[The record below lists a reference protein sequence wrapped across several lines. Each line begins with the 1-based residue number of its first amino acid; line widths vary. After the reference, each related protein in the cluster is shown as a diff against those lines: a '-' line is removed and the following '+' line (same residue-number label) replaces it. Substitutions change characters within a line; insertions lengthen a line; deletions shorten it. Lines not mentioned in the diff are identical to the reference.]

1 VSALLAAGSL
11 GSSQDAGAWLALA
24 QAGSANASPLI
35 ALAVVIPL
43 CLAALAAARPAPRQ
57 TLLVIGGLGVWNLS
71 SVLLWRHT
79 QAHGVVHY
87 ALGGWAEPLG
97 IGLRADGLAASL
109 AMLTAVIAG
118 GCAAYRLSTPDA
130 EMRGTA
136 MRWFWPLF
144 FLLGAALNAVWL
156 AADLFNMYVGLEL
169 LGLSAVGLVA
179 VAGTSTALAAA
190 LRYLLAALLGSLAY
204 LLGVALLYAEYGS
217 LALSSVASGFAPTT
231 TTFVALG
238 FITAGLCLKTA
249 LFPLH
254 GWLPPAHAAALPP
267 VSALLSALVVK
278 ASFVMLLRIWLGPG
292 GPLLTP
298 VVAQGLGLLGAG
310 AIVWG
315 GWQAVQHAD
324 LKMLVAHSTVAQLG
338 YLFVAIPLLVDVS
351 HTAREFA
358 WDGLMLQI
366 VSHALA
372 KSAMFLASGT
382 LIAAVGSG
390 RVADLAGVS
399 RHMPLALFA
408 FGLAAVSLM
417 GLPPSGGFSA
427 KWLLLQA
434 ALAGGQWHW
443 VIVLLAGGLLT
454 AGYVFRVFRISFLQG
469 ADDHFSATPL
479 GWDVVALLLAGA
491 AIGLGLLSTGPLD
504 VMRFGALLQGRG
516 A

>member
-1 VSALLAAGSL
+1 MSGVLAAVPLSMLQAGGTATPSPLLAL
-11 GSSQDAGAWLALA
+11 VL
-24 QAGSANASPLI
+24 
-35 ALAVVIPL
+35 VIPL
-43 CLAALAAARPAPRQ
+43 CWAVLTAVRPAPRP
-57 TLLVIGGLGVWNLS
+57 TLLVLVGLGVWNVS
-71 SVLLWRHT
+71 SAMLWWQVR
-79 QAHGVVHY
+79 AHGVIDY
-87 ALGGWAEPLG
+87 ALGGWSEPLG
-97 IGLRADGLAASL
+97 IGLRADGIAASL
-109 AMLTAVIAG
+109 TLLTTGIAT
-118 GCAAYRLSTPDA
+118 GCVVYRLATPDR
-130 EMRGTA
+130 ELRGTA
-136 MRWFWPLF
+136 LRWFWPLV

-169 LGLSAVGLVA
+169 LGLSSVGLVA
-179 VAGTSTALAAA
+179 VVGTSSALSAA

-217 LALSSVASGFAPTT
+217 LALSSVANGFAPTT
-231 TTFVALG
+231 TTIVALG

-249 LFPLH
+249 LFPVH

-292 GPLLTP
+292 ASLLVPTI
-298 VVAQGLGLLGAG
+298 AQGLGVLGAA

-315 GWQAVQHAD
+315 SWQAIQHAD

-338 YLFVAIPLLVDVS
+338 YLFVAIPLLIDAS
-351 HTAREFA
+351 DAARAFA

-390 RVADLAGVS
+390 KVADLAGVS
-399 RHMPLALFA
+399 RHMPLALFT

-443 VIVLLAGGLLT
+443 VAVLLAGGLLT
-454 AGYVFRVFRISFLQG
+454 AGYVFRVFRTSFLQG
-469 ADDHFSATPL
+469 AEARFSATPL
-479 GWDVVALLLAGA
+479 AWDVVALLLAGM
-491 AIGLGLLSTGPLD
+491 AIVLGLLGSEPID
-504 VMRFGALLQGRG
+504 VMRIGALLQGQG
-516 A
+516 S

>member
-1 VSALLAAGSL
+1 MSVTLASAPLALMPAGST
-11 GSSQDAGAWLALA
+11 AT
-24 QAGSANASPLI
+24 ASPLI
-35 ALAVVIPL
+35 ALVLVIPL
-43 CLAALAAARPAPRQ
+43 CWAVLTAMRPAPRQ
-57 TLLVIGGLGVWNLS
+57 TLLVLTGLGVWHVS
-71 SVLLWRHT
+71 SAMLWWHT
-79 QAHGVVHY
+79 RTNGVVHY
-87 ALGGWAEPLG
+87 ALGGWSEPLG
-97 IGLRADGLAASL
+97 IGLRADGIASSL
-109 AMLTAVIAG
+109 ALLTTVIAG
-118 GCAAYRLSTPDA
+118 GCAVYRLCSTDA
-130 EMRGTA
+130 DMRGSA

-179 VAGTSTALAAA
+179 VAGTTAALSAA

-204 LLGVALLYAEYGS
+204 LLGVALVYAEYGS
-217 LALSSVASGFAPTT
+217 LALSSVASGFAPTET
-231 TTFVALG
+231 TMVALG

-254 GWLPPAHAAALPP
+254 GWLPPAHSAALPP

-292 GPLLTP
+292 ASLLVPT
-298 VVAQGLGLLGAG
+298 VAQGLGVLGG
-310 AIVWG
+310 AAILWG
-315 GWQAVQHAD
+315 GWQAIQHAD

-338 YLFVAIPLLVDVS
+338 YLFVAMPLLVDAS
-351 HTAREFA
+351 ETARAFA
-358 WDGLMLQI
+358 WDGLMLQL

-372 KSAMFLASGT
+372 KSAMFLASGS

-390 RVADLAGVS
+390 KVADLAGVS

-443 VIVLLAGGLLT
+443 VAVLLAGGLLT
-454 AGYVFRVFRISFLQG
+454 AGYVFRVFRASFLQG
-469 ADDHFSATPL
+469 ADDRFSDTPL
-479 GWDVVALLLAGA
+479 GWDVVALLLAGM
-491 AIGLGLLSTGPLD
+491 AIVVGLHSTGPLD
-504 VMRFGALLQGRG
+504 VMRLGALLQGSSP
-516 A
+516 

>member
-1 VSALLAAGSL
+1 MSG
-11 GSSQDAGAWLALA
+11 ALA
-24 QAGSANASPLI
+24 MTPLSVLHVGSGATASPWT
-35 ALAVVIPL
+35 ALVLVIPL
-43 CLAALAAARPAPRQ
+43 CWAVLTALRPAPRQ
-57 TLLVIGGLGVWNLS
+57 TFVVLGGLGVWTVS
-71 SVLLWRHT
+71 SAMLWWQVR
-79 QAHGVVHY
+79 AHGAMNY
-87 ALGGWAEPLG
+87 ALGGWTEPLG
-97 IGLRADGLAASL
+97 IGLRADGIAATL
-109 AMLTAVIAG
+109 TLLTAVIGSA
-118 GCAAYRLSTPDA
+118 CAVYRVCTPDA
-130 EMRGTA
+130 DLRGSA

-144 FLLGAALNAVWL
+144 FLLGAALNVVWL

-169 LGLSAVGLVA
+169 LGLSSVGLVA
-179 VAGTSTALAAA
+179 VAGTTAALSAA

-217 LALSSVASGFAPTT
+217 LALSSVASGFVPTDT
-231 TTFVALG
+231 TIVALG

-292 GPLLTP
+292 APLLVPT
-298 VVAQGLGLLGAG
+298 VAQGLGVLGAA
-310 AIVWG
+310 AILWG
-315 GWQAVQHAD
+315 GWQAIQHAD

-338 YLFVAIPLLVDVS
+338 YLFVAIPLLIDGS
-351 HTAREFA
+351 DTARTFA

-390 RVADLAGVS
+390 KVDDLAGVS

-443 VIVLLAGGLLT
+443 VVVLLAGGLLT
-454 AGYVFRVFRISFLQG
+454 AGYVFRVFRASFLEG
-469 ADDHFSATPL
+469 ADGRFSATPL
-479 GWDVVALLLAGA
+479 GWDVVALLLAGL
-491 AIGLGLLSTGPLD
+491 AIILGLWATVPLD
-504 VMRFGALLQGRG
+504 VMRAGALLGG
-516 A
+516 SGS

>member
-1 VSALLAAGSL
+1 MSDVLPAVQLTMRHVDGFAT
-11 GSSQDAGAWLALA
+11 
-24 QAGSANASPLI
+24 ASPLI
-35 ALAVVIPL
+35 ALVLVIPL
-43 CLAALAAARPAPRQ
+43 CWAVLTAARPAPRQ
-57 TLLVIGGLGVWNLS
+57 TMLVLGGLGVWTVS
-71 SVLLWRHT
+71 SVLLWWQIRERGGMT
-79 QAHGVVHY
+79 Y
-87 ALGGWAEPLG
+87 ALGGWSEPLG
-97 IGLRADGLAASL
+97 IGLRADGLASA
-109 AMLTAVIAG
+109 LTLLTTVIAS
-118 GCAAYRLSTPDA
+118 GCAVYRLCSPDA
-130 EMRGTA
+130 DMRGSA

-179 VAGTSTALAAA
+179 VAGTTTALSAA

-217 LALSSVASGFAPTT
+217 LALSSMAGGFAPTET
-231 TTFVALG
+231 TIVALG

-254 GWLPPAHAAALPP
+254 GWLPPAHSAALPP

-292 GPLLTP
+292 APLLVPT
-298 VVAQGLGLLGAG
+298 VAQGLGVLGAA

-315 GWQAVQHAD
+315 GWQAIQHAE

-338 YLFVAIPLLVDVS
+338 YLFVAIPLLVDAS
-351 HTAREFA
+351 DTARAFA

-390 RVADLAGVS
+390 KVVDLAGVS

-443 VIVLLAGGLLT
+443 VAVLLAGGLLT
-454 AGYVFRVFRISFLQG
+454 AGYVFRVFRASFLQG
-469 ADDHFSATPL
+469 AEDRFAATPL
-479 GWDVVALLLAGA
+479 GWDVVALLLAFM
-491 AIGLGLLSTGPLD
+491 AIVLGLLSTGPLD
-504 VMRFGALLQGRG
+504 VMRFGALLQGSG